1 MLWLKSRVT
10 RKVRRHGKTSPPDG
24 VATLKQSYPD
34 RRRRNSAECPG
45 STGDQ
50 DCRQAPRKRPSGPQ
64 SGFKVSAA
72 CLSTGGKAMLTVQY
86 LLSQVGDGRWQDVML
101 SAGNIFFCFTLIPM
115 LRQPER
121 PPLLTCIPSG
131 LVLLAG
137 GFVFATLHL
146 WLTALTQTITG
157 LQWLALVFKRPPK
170 AASSLDRAL
179 EARRRVATVGGSDT
193 LRQGRTR

>member
-1 MLWLKSRVT
+1 MNRQPCRNDECNAMQS
-10 RKVRRHGKTSPPDG
+10 
-24 VATLKQSYPD
+24 TL
-34 RRRRNSAECPG
+34 
-45 STGDQ
+45 
-50 DCRQAPRKRPSGPQ
+50 DCRDGIGHDCAGAWHCPFRFAVGWTARAVSLQ
-64 SGFKVSAA
+64 SLEFPL
-72 CLSTGGKAMLTVQY
+72 LSFNGWGKAMLTVQY

-131 LVLLAG
+131 LALLAG

-157 LQWLALVFKRPPK
+157 LQWLALVLKRSPK
-170 AASSLDRAL
+170 AASSFTNSWKSIATTTPVVETGGRPSETAN
-179 EARRRVATVGGSDT
+179 AWRRDGKPAQS
-193 LRQGRTR
+193 